1 MNCKMPLENRTHV
14 WYNDCMN
21 KALKY
26 RLYPT
31 KTQMQLFAR
40 TFGCCRKVWNLMLSD
55 KIESYKTTGKFVA
68 VTPARYKSDHP
79 YLKEVDS
86 LALANTQLNLQ
97 SAFRNCFS
105 KSRKKCNAFPK
116 YKSAKHSRK
125 SYTTNNQKGTVA
137 ILENAI
143 RLPKVGMVKAVI
155 HRVPD
160 PDWRLKS
167 ATISQDSDGKYYAS
181 VLFAY
186 ESTAAESAPI
196 IEICTENAVGLD
208 YSSES
213 LYVDSNG
220 DHGSDHKYYRE
231 SRNRL
236 AKEQRRLSRKIG
248 SKKGESKSS
257 NYLKQLHRVNKI
269 HKHIANQRKDH
280 LHNLSTGIANRY
292 DIVCVETLNMKSL
305 ANKSFGN
312 GRSTLDNGYGMFLN
326 MLEYKLSDRGKCMIR
341 VNKWFPS
348 SQLCHCCGTGN
359 PKVKNLDVRKWQCP
373 SCGEIHDRD
382 INAAKNILKEGLR
395 IYKQQFVA

>member
-1 MNCKMPLENRTHV
+1 
-14 WYNDCMN
+14 MN

-31 KTQMQLFAR
+31 KTQMQMFAK

-55 KIESYKTTGKFVA
+55 KIESYKTTGKFA
-68 VTPARYKSDHP
+68 SVTPAKYKSDYP

-105 KSRKKCNAFPK
+105 KLRKKRNSFPK

-137 ILENAI
+137 IFGNSI
-143 RLPKVGMVKAVI
+143 RLPKVGVVKAVI

-160 PDWRLKS
+160 LDWRLKS

-181 VLFAY
+181 VLFEY
-186 ESTAAESAPI
+186 EFESDATSVVAEL
-196 IEICTENAVGLD
+196 CTENAVGLD
-208 YSSES
+208 YSSKS

-220 DHGSDHKYYRE
+220 DHGSNHKYYRE
-231 SRNRL
+231 SQKRL

-280 LHNLSTGIANRY
+280 LHKMSTGIANRY

-373 SCGEIHDRD
+373 VCGELHDRD

-395 IYKQQFVA
+395 IYKQQFVT

>member
-1 MNCKMPLENRTHV
+1 
-14 WYNDCMN
+14 
-21 KALKY
+21 
-26 RLYPT
+26 
-31 KTQMQLFAR
+31 MQLFAR

-105 KSRKKCNAFPK
+105 KTRKKCNAFPK

-186 ESTAAESAPI
+186 ESTAAESAPN

-231 SRNRL
+231 SQKRL

-280 LHNLSTGIANRY
+280 LHKLSTGIANRY

-348 SQLCHCCGTGN
+348 SQLCHCCGTRN

-373 SCGEIHDRD
+373 VCGELHDRD

>member
-1 MNCKMPLENRTHV
+1 
-14 WYNDCMN
+14 MN

-31 KTQMQLFAR
+31 KSQMQMFAQ

-55 KIESYKTTGKFVA
+55 KIESYKTTGKFVS
-68 VTPARYKSDHP
+68 VTPAQYKSDYP

-105 KSRKKCNAFPK
+105 KTRKKRNAFPK
-116 YKSAKHSRK
+116 YKSAKRCRK

-137 ILENAI
+137 ILGNSI
-143 RLPKVGMVKAVI
+143 RLPKVGAVKAVI
-155 HRVPD
+155 HRMPD

-181 VLFAY
+181 VLFEY
-186 ESTAAESAPI
+186 ESTSTESVLYA
-196 IEICTENAVGLD
+196 ENAVGLD
-208 YSSES
+208 YSSKS
-213 LYVDSNG
+213 LYVDSAGN
-220 DHGSDHKYYRE
+220 HGSHHKYYRE
-231 SRNRL
+231 SQKRL
-236 AKEQRRLSRKIG
+236 AKEQRRLSRKTG
-248 SKKGESKSS
+248 SRKGESKSS

-373 SCGEIHDRD
+373 SCGELHDRD

-395 IYKQQFVA
+395 IYKQQFVT